1 MTDSFRSGIEI
12 AHLNKS
18 FGNKL
23 VVEDLT
29 FEARPGE
36 ITGLLGRNGAGKS
49 TKLRILTGLLTADS
63 GRALIN
69 GQIYSRHK
77 PGSVGVLLGAGFPGG
92 RKAIDQL
99 KITALAYGVRQER
112 VDEVVEILEL
122 AKVIDTR
129 TSKLS
134 QGMKQRLGIGCAI
147 LADPDVLIFDEP
159 VNGLDPDGIFWLHN
173 YLREEADRGK
183 TILISSHYLNDME
196 RYVDRVLIIQRQLLL
211 NEKWDESKVGT
222 LVSVFNEV
230 TKGLTI
236 D

>member
-1 MTDSFRSGIEI
+1 
-12 AHLNKS
+12 
-18 FGNKL
+18 
-23 VVEDLT
+23 
-29 FEARPGE
+29 
-36 ITGLLGRNGAGKS
+36 
-49 TKLRILTGLLTADS
+49 
-63 GRALIN
+63 
-69 GQIYSRHK
+69 
-77 PGSVGVLLGAGFPGG
+77 
-92 RKAIDQL
+92 
-99 KITALAYGVRQER
+99 
-112 VDEVVEILEL
+112 
-122 AKVIDTR
+122 
-129 TSKLS
+129 
-134 QGMKQRLGIGCAI
+134 MKQRLGIGCAI